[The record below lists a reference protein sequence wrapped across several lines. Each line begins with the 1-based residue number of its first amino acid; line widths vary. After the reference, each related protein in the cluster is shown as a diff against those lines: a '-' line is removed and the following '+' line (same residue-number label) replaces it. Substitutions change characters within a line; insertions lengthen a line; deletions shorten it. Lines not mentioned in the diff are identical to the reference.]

1 MNNKKLS
8 NTITIGI
15 DLGTTNSAIAI
26 SRNGNIELIKRGPGE
41 PEYTPSVFGINSSK
55 NKEVGQKAYQRLFR
69 DASDEAFVNYKAEV
83 KRLMGTADTIYFE
96 RIDKSMTPEEISA
109 EILISL
115 KEAVKRKYP
124 DFSTMAAVI
133 TIPAFFSALQSE
145 ATKRA
150 GELAGFKHVVLL
162 QEPIA
167 AAMAYGLNNSE
178 DQNWL
183 VYDLGGG
190 TFDVAIMSSKDGI
203 LTVLGQ
209 NGDNHLGGKDFDFLI
224 VDEIIIP
231 AIVDKYN
238 LKDFNRNNVNY
249 KAIFD
254 RLKAIAEA
262 YRIELS
268 FDDKVTIDISDRVEY
283 DDKEIIVLIDFTRKQ
298 FEELIKPSVQKTL
311 DLAKKTLKESGVK
324 PSSIAKILLVGGP
337 TQIPYV
343 REALK
348 QEFNCEID
356 FSVDPLT
363 IVAKGACVYGLSQR
377 LPLDILKETHKSS
390 DGKYELELHYDAM
403 TAEEDQTITGKIE
416 KLKDSKEEYNIQ
428 IQSESNLYNSSK
440 IRLKNGKFHDEVTIE
455 KGKTNTYWIYLFD
468 KDGNTVPVFPDSF
481 TITQGLTPTN
491 APIPHTIGVIYA
503 KKSSSNGF
511 KLSEVCFPFFD
522 KGSITPLS
530 KTEVGFKTIKKLKKG
545 EKNNLPI
552 KLYQGDYSN
561 PINNIIVTE
570 LAIEGS
576 VLPYNLP
583 EGTELDITI
592 SIDKDMSVSVEYYIP
607 SIDKRDNA
615 RVDKYSQ
622 KVDTKKLAEDLRNQ
636 KELIKKVEN
645 KLSKDEKDRLDNS
658 VKSLEKSIKNA
669 DNDTDERMKSERDMQ
684 ELKSEVEKIEEKL
697 TVPQL
702 SEEFHEKLDRI
713 NSLLEDFEDETE
725 RNRIAEVVKEIKI
738 EGEKAITSSDKEIL
752 VRLSEQLQELI
763 MAIHQENPTIW
774 IYWLNNIKSRKSEL
788 SNQTVADHHIGKAE
802 EAVESEDFEELK
814 LHVRSLFDLLPE
826 DAQDEIGSDMAGIT
840 R

>member
-1 MNNKKLS
+1 MSNNSKS
-8 NTITIGI
+8 SSTIAIGI

-41 PEYTPSVFGINSSK
+41 PEYTPSVFGIDKSN
-55 NKEVGQKAYQRLFR
+55 NKAVGQKAYDRLNKN
-69 DASDEAFVNYKAEV
+69 ASKEEYGNYKAEV
-83 KRLMGTADTIYFE
+83 KRLMGTADTIHFE
-96 RIDKSMTPEEISA
+96 RLNKSLTPEEVSA

-115 KEAVKRKYP
+115 KEALTRKYP
-124 DFSTMAAVI
+124 DFSTLAAVI

-167 AAMAYGLNNSE
+167 AAMAYGFNNSE

-190 TFDVAIMSSKDGI
+190 TFDVALMSSKDGI

-209 NGDNHLGGKDFDFLI
+209 NGDNHLGGKDFDLLI

-231 AIVDKYN
+231 AIVEKYGLRNFDK
-238 LKDFNRNNVNY
+238 NNHEV
-249 KAIFD
+249 IFA
-254 RLKAIAEA
+254 RLKAIAETA
-262 YRIELS
+262 KIELS
-268 FDDKVTIDISDRVEY
+268 EYEEVTISV
-283 DDKEIIVLIDFTRKQ
+283 DDDFEIDGKDVSVSINFTRQQ
-298 FEELIKPSVQKTL
+298 FEELIKPSVKKTL
-311 DLAKKTLKESGVK
+311 DLAKKTLKESGIK
-324 PSSIAKILLVGGP
+324 TSSIAKILLVGGP

-343 REALK
+343 RELLK

-356 FSVDPLT
+356 SSVDPLT
-363 IVAKGACVYGLSQR
+363 VVANGACVYGLSQR

-390 DGKYELELHYDAM
+390 DSEYELELHYDAM

-416 KLKDSKEEYNIQ
+416 KLKDSKEEYYIQ

-455 KGKTNTYWIYLFD
+455 KGKTSRYWIYLFD

-491 APIPHTIGVIYA
+491 APIPHTIGIIYA
-503 KKSSSNGF
+503 KTSSSNGL
-511 KLSEVCFPFFD
+511 KLTEACYPFFD

-530 KTEVGFKTIKKLKKG
+530 KTESFKTIKKLIKG

-561 PINNIIVTE
+561 PSNNIIVTT

-576 VLPYNLP
+576 ALPYNLP
-583 EGTELDITI
+583 EGTDLDITI
-592 SIDKDMSVSVEYYIP
+592 SIDKDMSVSVQYYIP
-607 SIDKRDNA
+607 SIDIKDDA
-615 RVDKYSQ
+615 RVDKYAQ

-645 KLSKDEKDRLDNS
+645 NLSKDEKDKLDNS

-669 DNDTDERMKSERDMQ
+669 DNDTDDRMKSERDMQ
-684 ELKSEVEKIEEKL
+684 DLKSEIEKIEEKL

-702 SEEFHEKLDRI
+702 SAEFHEKIDRI
-713 NSLLEDFEDETE
+713 NGLLEDFEDETE
-725 RNRIAEVVKEIKI
+725 RNRIAEVVKEIKV
-738 EGEKAITSSDKEIL
+738 EGEKAVASSNKEIL
-752 VRLSEQLQELI
+752 VRLSEQLQDLI
-763 MAIHQENPTIW
+763 MAILRENPATW
-774 IYWLNNIKSRKSEL
+774 VYWLNNIKSRKSEL
-788 SNQTVADHHIGKAE
+788 SNQAVADHHISKAE
-802 EAVESEDFEELK
+802 EAVENEDFEELK